1 MCDGLRGCWAVTI
14 LVPSWG
20 VYLMAGQGMPSHM
33 RVSNRMGCWNRRMGS
48 GYGDGVCRAEP
59 VSYGGAVTTAWDF
72 LDEGDNFSG
81 LGRMIR
87 SGMGRG
93 MEGGVWGWLGSA

>member
-14 LVPSWG
+14 LVPSWR
-20 VYLMAGQGMPSHM
+20 VDLMAGQVMPSKM
-33 RVSNRMGCWNRRMGS
+33 RVSRVGCWNRRMGS
-48 GYGDGVCRAEP
+48 GWFNGVCRAEP

-87 SGMGRG
+87 SGMGGG
-93 MEGGVWGWLGSA
+93 MEGWVWGWLGSA

>member
-14 LVPSWG
+14 LVHGWG
-20 VYLMAGQGMPSHM
+20 VYFMAGQVMSSKM
-33 RVSNRMGCWNRRMGS
+33 RVSWVGCWNRRMGS
-48 GYGDGVCRAEP
+48 GWGDGVCRAEL

-87 SGMGRG
+87 SGM
-93 MEGGVWGWLGSA
+93 EGWVWGWLGSA